1 MWREARN
8 EPKGITS
15 AEEVAFVAL
24 ISASGNAAKKVSI
37 CNSPFSSEADKGH
50 IMRKFSLYVALA
62 FAVTVPGLA
71 MRVFGFHLSPVL
83 DASLFG
89 VAILGAGFLLSWG
102 AEVAEGHVSQGLAL
116 AVLALVTVLPE
127 YAVDVYYTLQ
137 AGRHPGSHYV
147 EFAAANMTGANRLL
161 IGFAW
166 PLIVLLFWWRS
177 GKRAVSL
184 SWENSAEI
192 SFLALASLYSFVIT
206 LKGRIDLFDTCVLA
220 AIFAAYLW
228 RVSKLPKA
236 EDDDDDEVGPATALR
251 ELPKRSQYAIMAALT
266 IVAAGVIVA
275 VAQPFAESLV
285 GAGTVLGLNHFLLI
299 QWVAPLAG
307 EAPELIICVLFT
319 LVLKPNAALGALI
332 SDKINQWTLLVGFIP
347 LFYSIGA
354 GKISSFPLDARQ
366 HEEFFLTAAQSLF
379 AIALLLRM
387 RLSLKSALV
396 LLGLFGA
403 QIVVAFA
410 LQSDEPKSIAV
421 LTTLSW
427 LYLMLALVLFVWNR
441 HALAQIGGVGLLNR
455 TPDIA
460 KDAA

>member
-1 MWREARN
+1 
-8 EPKGITS
+8 
-15 AEEVAFVAL
+15 
-24 ISASGNAAKKVSI
+24 
-37 CNSPFSSEADKGH
+37 
-50 IMRKFSLYVALA
+50 MRA
-62 FAVTVPGLA
+62 
-71 MRVFGFHLSPVL
+71 FGFHLSPVIDTL
-83 DASLFG
+83 LFG

-102 AEVAEGHVSQGLAL
+102 AEAAEGHVSQGLAL

-206 LKGRIDLFDTCVLA
+206 LKGRIDLFDTLVLA
-220 AIFAAYLW
+220 AIFVAYLW
-228 RVSKLPKA
+228 RVSKLPKTDD
-236 EDDDDDEVGPATALR
+236 DDDDDEVGPATALR
-251 ELPKRSQYAIMAALT
+251 DLPKASQYAIMAALT
-266 IVAAGVIVA
+266 VVAAGVIVA
-275 VAQPFAESLV
+275 VAEPFAESLIR
-285 GAGTVLGLNHFLLI
+285 AGTVLGLNHFLLI

-319 LVLKPNAALGALI
+319 LALKPRAALGALI

-354 GKISSFPLDARQ
+354 GRISSFPLDARQ
-366 HEEFFLTAAQSLF
+366 HEELFLTAAQSLF
-379 AIALLLRM
+379 AVALLLRM
-387 RLSLKSALV
+387 RLSLGSALV
-396 LLGLFGA
+396 LLGLFAVQVG
-403 QIVVAFA
+403 VAWG
-410 LQSDEPKSIAV
+410 LQGNEPRSIAV
-421 LTTLSW
+421 LTVLSW
-427 LYLMLALVLFVWNR
+427 LYLTLALVLFAGNR
-441 HALAQIGGVGLLNR
+441 LALVRIGGVGLLNR
-455 TPDIA
+455 SPSRSE
-460 KDAA
+460 DAL

>member
-1 MWREARN
+1 
-8 EPKGITS
+8 
-15 AEEVAFVAL
+15 
-24 ISASGNAAKKVSI
+24 
-37 CNSPFSSEADKGH
+37 
-50 IMRKFSLYVALA
+50 MRKFAFYVALA
-62 FAVTVPGLA
+62 VAATSPGLA
-71 MRVFGFHLSPVL
+71 LRATGFHLSPL
-83 DASLFG
+83 IDTLLFG

-102 AEVAEGHVSQGLAL
+102 AEAAEGHVSQGLAL

-177 GKRAVSL
+177 GKRAVAL
-184 SWENSAEI
+184 SWENSTEI

-206 LKGRIDLFDTCVLA
+206 LKGRIDLFDTFVLA

-228 RVSKLPKA
+228 RVSKLPKSDD
-236 EDDDDDEVGPATALR
+236 DDDDDEVGPATALK

-266 IVAAGVIVA
+266 VVAAGVILA
-275 VAQPFAESLV
+275 VAEPFAESLV
-285 GAGTVLGLNHFLLI
+285 GAGTALGLNHFLLI

-319 LVLKPNAALGALI
+319 LSFKPRAALGALI

-354 GKISSFPLDARQ
+354 GRISSFPLDARQ

-379 AIALLLRM
+379 AVALLLKM

-403 QIVVAFA
+403 QVVVAFA
-410 LQSDEPKSIAV
+410 LQGDEPKSIAV
-421 LTTLSW
+421 LTALSW
-427 LYLMLALVLFVWNR
+427 LHLMSALVLFVWNR
-441 HALAQIGGVGLLNR
+441 HALARIGGVGLLNR
-455 TPDIA
+455 SQPETE
-460 KDAA
+460 DAV